1 MRLPELDNIF
11 LKAKGKR
18 QKAKGKRQKAKG
30 KRQKAKG
37 KRQKVSGSWPLV
49 LESTDEG
56 CGWIGDMG
64 GGTRQSKGD
73 ASTATFTVA
82 VEFRDQAG

>member
-1 MRLPELDNIF
+1 MRLSELDNIF

-18 QKAKGKRQKAKG
+18 QKAKGFG
-30 KRQKAKG
+30 KLAVGVEFDRRG
-37 KRQKVSGSWPLV
+37 VWVDWRYGWRDSSV
-49 LESTDEG
+49 EG
-56 CGWIGDMG
+56 E
-64 GGTRQSKGD
+64 